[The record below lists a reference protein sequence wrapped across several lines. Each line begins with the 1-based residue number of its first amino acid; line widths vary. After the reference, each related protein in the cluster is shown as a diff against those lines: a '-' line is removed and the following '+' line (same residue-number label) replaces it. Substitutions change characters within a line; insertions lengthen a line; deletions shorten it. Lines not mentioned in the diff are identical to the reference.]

1 MTKVINLIF
10 KAISYLLMALAAVFI
25 ALVWA
30 KGDDAI
36 ENSMSLQAQVLDP
49 FMITAYAALIIGLAS
64 AVIFSIVS
72 IAMNPKNAVKV
83 VIIIAGLVILGVIT
97 YSMAG
102 TEFSEVQLQKLD
114 TTALVERRVGAALY
128 YTYIVG
134 GLAIL
139 ATIYASIAGLFKQ

>member
-10 KAISYLLMALAAVFI
+10 KAISYMLMALAAVFI

-102 TEFSEVQLQKLD
+102 SE
-114 TTALVERRVGAALY
+114 
-128 YTYIVG
+128 
-134 GLAIL
+134 LAK
-139 ATIYASIAGLFKQ
+139 YNCRN